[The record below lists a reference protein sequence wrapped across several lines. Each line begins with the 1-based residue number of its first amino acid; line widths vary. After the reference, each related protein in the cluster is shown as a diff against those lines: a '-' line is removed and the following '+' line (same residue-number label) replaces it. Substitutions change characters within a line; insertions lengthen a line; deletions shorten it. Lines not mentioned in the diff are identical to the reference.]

1 MRRTA
6 ICPLCLFLGFLAG
19 FLLRGR
25 MIGHGDGERPPE
37 AKIETRTDTVTV
49 EKPKPYEVR
58 VTDTIRV
65 AVTDTVRVHD
75 TLFVSLPRER
85 KVYRDSS
92 YRAVIS
98 GYMPSLDSMTV
109 YQRTVT
115 VTKINFVAS
124 RKRWSVGIGPSV
136 GLGWVSPIGGNAG
149 MGTYFGVGGSFSYN
163 F

>member
-6 ICPLCLFLGFLAG
+6 ICPLCLFLGFLVG

-58 VTDTIRV
+58 VADTIRV
-65 AVTDTVRVHD
+65 AVTDTVMLHD

-92 YRAVIS
+92 YRAVVS

-115 VTKINFVAS
+115 VTKTSFVPS
-124 RKRWSVGIGPSV
+124 RKRWTVGIGPSV
-136 GLGWVSPIGGNAG
+136 GLGWVSPIGGDAG
-149 MGTYFGVGGSFSYN
+149 MGTYFGVGVSFSYN

>member
-1 MRRTA
+1 MT
-6 ICPLCLFLGFLAG
+6 
-19 FLLRGR
+19 
-25 MIGHGDGERPPE
+25 GHGDGERPPE
-37 AKIETRTDTVTV
+37 AKIETRTHTVTV
-49 EKPKPYEVR
+49 EKPRPYEVR

-65 AVTDTVRVHD
+65 AVRDTVRVHD

-85 KVYRDSS
+85 KVYQDSS
-92 YRAVIS
+92 YRAVVS

-109 YQRTVT
+109 T
-115 VTKINFVAS
+115 VTKTSFVPS

-149 MGTYFGVGGSFSYN
+149 MGTYFGVGVSFSYN

>member
-1 MRRTA
+1 MA
-6 ICPLCLFLGFLAG
+6 ICVLCLFLGFLAG

-25 MIGHGDGERPPE
+25 MTGHGNGERPPE

-49 EKPKPYEVR
+49 EKPRLYEVR
-58 VTDTIRV
+58 VADTIRV
-65 AVTDTVRVHD
+65 AVTDTVRLRD
-75 TLFVSLPRER
+75 TLFVALPREQ

-92 YRAVIS
+92 YRAVVS

-115 VTKINFVAS
+115 VTKAILVPS
-124 RKRWSVGIGPSV
+124 QKRWTVGIGPSV
-136 GLGWVSPIGGNAG
+136 GLGWVSPIGGDAG
-149 MGTYFGVGGSFSYN
+149 MGTYFGVGVSFSYN

>member
-1 MRRTA
+1 MKRIA
-6 ICPLCLFLGFLAG
+6 ICVLCLFLGFLAG

-25 MIGHGDGERPPE
+25 MTGHGDEERPPE

-49 EKPKPYEVR
+49 EKPRPYEVR

-65 AVTDTVRVHD
+65 AVRDTVRVHD

-85 KVYRDSS
+85 KVYQDSS
-92 YRAVIS
+92 YRAVVS
-98 GYMPSLDSMTV
+98 GYMSSLDSMTV
-109 YQRTVT
+109 YRRTVT

-149 MGTYFGVGGSFSYN
+149 MGTYFGVGVSFSYN

>member
-6 ICPLCLFLGFLAG
+6 ICSLCLFLGFLAG

-37 AKIETRTDTVTV
+37 AKIEMRTDTVTV
-49 EKPKPYEVR
+49 EKPRPYEVR
-58 VTDTIRV
+58 VADTIRV
-65 AVTDTVRVHD
+65 AVTDTVRLHD

-92 YRAVIS
+92 YRAVVS

-124 RKRWSVGIGPSV
+124 RKRWTVGIGPSV
-136 GLGWVSPIGGNAG
+136 GLGWVSPVGKEGGI
-149 MGTYFGVGGSFSYN
+149 GTYVGVGATLSYN

>member
-1 MRRTA
+1 MKRIA
-6 ICPLCLFLGFLAG
+6 ICVLCLFLGFLAG

-37 AKIETRTDTVTV
+37 AKIEARTDTVTV
-49 EKPKPYEVR
+49 EKPKLYEVR

-65 AVTDTVRVHD
+65 VVTDTVRVHD
-75 TLFVSLPRER
+75 TLYLSLPRER
-85 KVYRDSS
+85 KVYLDTS
-92 YRAVIS
+92 YRAVVS

-115 VTKINFVAS
+115 VTKINSVAS

-149 MGTYFGVGGSFSYN
+149 MGTYFGVGVSFSYN